1 MSRQI
6 TSAIFEGLEGMPNRS
21 LYNSM
26 KTGFSTF
33 IEGVADSGTD
43 PFVKLDEINTA
54 WKPTPDNTDPEAFGV
69 FMMISNQKP
78 KEQIG
83 EVAKGHEG
91 DPDFGTKDIGYGI
104 TWKDIA
110 DWSKRDIMQE
120 GIGKKLA
127 PLALAGAVGLG
138 AGIGI
143 GPKVHETAHNM
154 VDGVK
159 KEWRAAKNFNKAL
172 DTASKWNASS
182 KQLPDNWKYVD
193 DSEKPGL
200 YSDSLYDTSL
210 EELKHENSL
219 IFPSE
224 RIRVGWMVS
233 PDGKT
238 VMSTITGRVHKTQKS
253 FFDDDFEKK
262 DLGKSNHPGLLYI
275 DRSLENRAYPW
286 DVEALIGK

>member
-1 MSRQI
+1 MSRKI
-6 TSAIFEGLEGMPNRS
+6 TPAIFEGLEGMPNRS
-21 LYNSM
+21 LYNTM
-26 KTGFSTF
+26 KTGFTTF
-33 IEGVADSGTD
+33 IEGIADSGTD

-143 GPKVHETAHNM
+143 GPKVHETAHNIA
-154 VDGVK
+154 DSAK
-159 KEWRAAKNFNKAL
+159 KEWRAAGNFNSAMNS
-172 DTASKWNASS
+172 ASKWNASS
-182 KQLPDNWKYVD
+182 DLLGNWKYVD
-193 DSEKPGL
+193 VKDKPGI
-200 YSDSLYDTSL
+200 YSDSLNHTSL
-210 EELKHENSL
+210 SELQNENSS

-224 RIRVGWMVS
+224 KIKVGWKVS

-238 VMSTITGRVHKTQKS
+238 IMSTITGRVYKTNKS
-253 FFDDDFEKK
+253 FFDPSFTAA
-262 DLGKSNHPGLLYI
+262 DLGKPVGVGVLYI
-275 DRSLENRAYPW
+275 DKSLEDSAFPW
-286 DVEALIGK
+286 DVEALYGK